1 MTFNLV
7 GWLVAYSNIQ
17 FMTSG
22 GGSKAWK
29 GGDVNY
35 LEPKEQM
42 KFYYDGQ
49 GFMSVHVSEAELR
62 VVFYDVFGH
71 VLHHWKTYKEA
82 LYFAS

>member
-1 MTFNLV
+1 
-7 GWLVAYSNIQ
+7 
-17 FMTSG
+17 MTSG
-22 GGSKAWK
+22 GGSKAWN

-35 LEPKEQM
+35 LDPQEM
-42 KFYYDGQ
+42 RFFYDGQ

-62 VVFYDVFGH
+62 VVFYDVSGH